1 MNPEGYHFSHPHDHR
16 FHQIRD
22 YQCVPYWGCRLC
34 NQLIT
39 QGEKFYECRTCW
51 YFMHK
56 ECGELPEHMNNHT
69 LHDQHPLTL
78 RKIHNNNISSS
89 CCFYCDK
96 PFGDEYA
103 YSCQE
108 CAFYMHIKCASIPLP
123 TLTSHDGDIVR
134 FSCHQHPM
142 AIVHQHHDKGNNCFA
157 CQLPWSTPS
166 YSCTTLTCNNFVH
179 KSCAELPQTINHPF
193 HSHQPLKL
201 QINKLQTCDVCC
213 KKDCKLSFI
222 CCESGCNFK
231 LCTKCTNLHTT
242 VKCRSHDH
250 LLALVENA
258 CCDRNIQC
266 DACLRSYKGLQGPSN
281 RANSE
286 VQRTQSLLFRCMEC
300 TYNLHFICGPLPF
313 MVKDDYHIHKLTLV
327 DSLNE
332 EEFDE
337 YYCDSC
343 EEERNPQFRVYTCTD
358 CKYTTHVHCMMTEIM
373 KAIKGETNT
382 NNDVELLVA
391 LGESRWDWT
400 NYEKAEHHQHQTLQD
415 IINTL
420 IPEEKQRLIQPF
432 DFTNYKARY
441 NYYRNLNSQFDELGS
456 LENFNKFKELL
467 QSDYDQFLNELFY
480 YTSEEG
486 LKVEDEKYLRQEVV
500 EVVEGKYMV
509 PNTLAPILTTFIRK
523 YGDLDRQS
531 RLTIGMRSVI
541 STLLCTVIDK
551 MCRTK
556 LEDITMDHLKQ
567 WHFYLDGIENISGFN
582 LYPIQEVLYDEF
594 LDAHLGYKVIRWEKE
609 VIEKLDAKIAELKK
623 CEKMR
628 EELPSILSHK
638 SSTTLR
644 RLRATSKW
652 KNKTL
657 GDRFF

>member
-1 MNPEGYHFSHPHDHR
+1 
-16 FHQIRD
+16 
-22 YQCVPYWGCRLC
+22 
-34 NQLIT
+34 
-39 QGEKFYECRTCW
+39 
-51 YFMHK
+51 MHK

-108 CAFYMHIKCASIPLP
+108 CDFYMHMRCASIPLP

-142 AIVHQHHDKGNNCFA
+142 PIVHQHEDKGKEKEKLEETLGNSINVD
-157 CQLPWSTPS
+157 LRPTTPS
-166 YSCTTLTCNNFVH
+166 DEQGENTVQVEQGEDIVQVEQGEDTVQVEQGEDTVQVEQGKDTVQVEQGEDIVRVEHGENTVQVEQGEKIVH
-179 KSCAELPQTINHPF
+179 VEQGNLRESQAEELEDYH
-193 HSHQPLKL
+193 
-201 QINKLQTCDVCC
+201 
-213 KKDCKLSFI
+213 
-222 CCESGCNFK
+222 
-231 LCTKCTNLHTT
+231 
-242 VKCRSHDH
+242 HDH
-250 LLALVENA
+250 SLVLVENA
-258 CCDRNIQC
+258 CCDHNIQC
-266 DACLRSYKGLQGPSN
+266 DACLRSYKKLQGPSN

-337 YYCDSC
+337 YYCDFC
-343 EEERNPQFRVYTCTD
+343 EEERNPQFRMCT
-358 CKYTTHVHCMMTEIM
+358 H
-373 KAIKGETNT
+373 
-382 NNDVELLVA
+382 A
-391 LGESRWDWT
+391 LT
-400 NYEKAEHHQHQTLQD
+400 AN
-415 IINTL
+415 I
-420 IPEEKQRLIQPF
+420 QR
-432 DFTNYKARY
+432 TY
-441 NYYRNLNSQFDELGS
+441 NYFRNLNSQFDELGS
-456 LENFNKFKELL
+456 LENFNKFKEFL
-467 QSDYDQFLNELFY
+467 QGGYSYFRDELFY

-567 WHFYLDGIENISGFN
+567 WRFYLQGIENISGFN
-582 LYPIQEVLYDEF
+582 LYPIREVLYEEF

-628 EELPSILSHK
+628 EELSSILSHK
-638 SSTTLR
+638 SSTTLE
-644 RLRATSKW
+644 RLSAASKW
-652 KNKTL
+652 KNKAL
-657 GDRFF
+657 GDCFF

>member
-1 MNPEGYHFSHPHDHR
+1 
-16 FHQIRD
+16 
-22 YQCVPYWGCRLC
+22 
-34 NQLIT
+34 
-39 QGEKFYECRTCW
+39 
-51 YFMHK
+51 
-56 ECGELPEHMNNHT
+56 
-69 LHDQHPLTL
+69 
-78 RKIHNNNISSS
+78 
-89 CCFYCDK
+89 
-96 PFGDEYA
+96 
-103 YSCQE
+103 
-108 CAFYMHIKCASIPLP
+108 
-123 TLTSHDGDIVR
+123 
-134 FSCHQHPM
+134 
-142 AIVHQHHDKGNNCFA
+142 
-157 CQLPWSTPS
+157 
-166 YSCTTLTCNNFVH
+166 
-179 KSCAELPQTINHPF
+179 
-193 HSHQPLKL
+193 
-201 QINKLQTCDVCC
+201 
-213 KKDCKLSFI
+213 
-222 CCESGCNFK
+222 
-231 LCTKCTNLHTT
+231 
-242 VKCRSHDH
+242 
-250 LLALVENA
+250 
-258 CCDRNIQC
+258 
-266 DACLRSYKGLQGPSN
+266 
-281 RANSE
+281 
-286 VQRTQSLLFRCMEC
+286 
-300 TYNLHFICGPLPF
+300 
-313 MVKDDYHIHKLTLV
+313 
-327 DSLNE
+327 
-332 EEFDE
+332 
-337 YYCDSC
+337 
-343 EEERNPQFRVYTCTD
+343 
-358 CKYTTHVHCMMTEIM
+358 M

-420 IPEEKQRLIQPF
+420 IPEEKQKLIQPF
-432 DFTNYKARY
+432 DFTYSKTMY
-441 NYYRNLNSQFDELGS
+441 NHYRNLNSQFDELGS

-467 QSDYDQFLNELFY
+467 QSDHDSFSNELFW

-541 STLLCTVIDK
+541 STLLCIVIDK

-567 WHFYLDGIENISGFN
+567 WHFYLHGIENISGFN
-582 LYPIQEVLYDEF
+582 LCPIREVLYEEF